1 MTRLH
6 FRSPLPSPRPLKLR
20 RPLVAVTVIAAG
32 ALTLAGCTAPEPEA
46 ASPQPPATTHVHGI
60 VPNPDGDGFLIG
72 THEGIYTATEAG
84 QLGDPV
90 AGPVFDA
97 MGLTSIDGTLIA
109 SGHPG
114 PDTPPELGSPHLGII
129 RSTDT
134 AQSWEPVA
142 FTGEKDFHVLAAGPS
157 GNLYGITTD
166 NPDILTSTD
175 QGKTWS
181 PTGSALP
188 AFNLT
193 VDANERLIAST
204 PDGLQVSVDGGATF
218 TSWDNAP
225 LIALLNT
232 SPDRQRIVG
241 IGGGNT
247 LWASQAGS
255 QEWEQVGVAPA
266 TRQAVAITN
275 TGDILIAGED
285 GLTALPVAEQLAPP
299 N

>member
-1 MTRLH
+1 MTHPR
-6 FRSPLPSPRPLKLR
+6 FRSPRPLTRR

-32 ALTLAGCTAPEPEA
+32 ALTFAGCTAPEPEV
-46 ASPQPPATTHVHGI
+46 ASPQPAATTHVHGI

-72 THEGIYTATEAG
+72 THEGIYTATEDG
-84 QLGDPV
+84 QLGGPV
-90 AGPVFDA
+90 DGPVFDA

-114 PDTPPELGSPHLGII
+114 PDTPPELGAPHLGII

-142 FTGEKDFHVLAAGPS
+142 YTGEKDFHVLAAGPS
-157 GNLYGITTD
+157 GTLYGITTD
-166 NPDILTSTD
+166 SPDILTSTD
-175 QGKTWS
+175 QGKTWA

-193 VDANERLIAST
+193 VDADERLIAST
-204 PDGLQVSVDGGATF
+204 PDGLQVSLDGGGRF
-218 TSWDNAP
+218 VPWDGAP

-241 IGGGNT
+241 IGSGNT
-247 LWASQAGS
+247 LWVAQAGS
-255 QEWEQVGVAPA
+255 QAWEQVGVAPA
-266 TRQAVAITN
+266 TPQAVAIAD
-275 TGDILIAGED
+275 TGDILIAGES
-285 GLTALPVAEQLAPP
+285 GLTALPVSKQLTSL

>member
-1 MTRLH
+1 MTHLPLH
-6 FRSPLPSPRPLKLR
+6 SALPSSRTLTRCRSLA
-20 RPLVAVTVIAAG
+20 AVTAIAVG
-32 ALTLAGCTAPEPEA
+32 ALTLAGCASSEPEVT
-46 ASPQPPATTHVHGI
+46 SPQPVATTHVHSI
-60 VPNPDGDGFLIG
+60 VPAPDGNGFLIG
-72 THEGIYTATEAG
+72 THEGIYTATEDG
-84 QLGDPV
+84 QLGGPV

-114 PDTPPELGSPHLGII
+114 PDTPPELGAPHLGII

-134 AQSWEPVA
+134 AQSWQPVA
-142 FTGEKDFHVLAAGPS
+142 YTGEKDFHVLAAGPS
-157 GNLYGITTD
+157 GTLYGITTD

-175 QGKTWS
+175 QGQTWA

-193 VDANERLIAST
+193 VDADERLIAST
-204 PDGLQVSVDGGATF
+204 PDGLQVSLDGGGRF
-218 TSWDNAP
+218 VPWDGAP

-241 IGGGNT
+241 IGSGNT
-247 LWASQAGS
+247 LWVAQAGS
-255 QEWEQVGVAPA
+255 QAWEQVGVAPA
-266 TRQAVAITN
+266 TPQAVAIAD
-275 TGDILIAGED
+275 TGDILIAGES
-285 GLTALPVAEQLAPP
+285 GLTALPVSKQLTSP